1 MRAERFGMFP
11 MAGSGAGM
19 DRRDFLRLGGAG
31 LAGAVLLGGAGGGV
45 MAQAGPS
52 LRSEFESAAN
62 ESEVPVDLLLAMG
75 FVNTLW
81 EMPPPEASDYQEG
94 DPQEGDPEGRGAY
107 GIMQLVQNPSR
118 NTLGRAAD
126 LTGFSEEELKNSRA
140 ANVRGGAAVMS
151 DIVGASKPQDL
162 NGWQEAVAEYGDT
175 DLYAVEV
182 YEALK
187 GGASLTISTGEN
199 VELAAHEYA
208 EVPRVIAAR
217 SVNQY
222 RPAAWRPAHD
232 GNFTNANR
240 KEAII
245 DLIVV
250 HVAQGS
256 YSGTVN
262 WFQDRRANSSAH
274 YVVSRKGRVAQCVR
288 NEDIA
293 WHAGWWKTNK
303 KSIGIEHAGYIGNP
317 RSFSGPMYRSSAKLS
332 AYLSRRFN
340 IPVKHNHIIG
350 HKQVPGCAGPGGGAS
365 CHTDPGRHWNWDRY
379 LRLIKRYK

>member
-1 MRAERFGMFP
+1 MRAERFGVFP
-11 MAGSGAGM
+11 VAGSGRGM

-31 LAGAVLLGGAGGGV
+31 LAGAVLLGGAGSGAI
-45 MAQAGPS
+45 AQAGPS
-52 LRSEFESAAN
+52 LRSEFESAAD
-62 ESEVPVDLLLAMG
+62 EYGVPVDLLLAMG

-81 EMPPPEASDYQEG
+81 EMPPPGASDYE
-94 DPQEGDPEGRGAY
+94 EGDPEGRGAY
-107 GIMQLVQNPSR
+107 GIMQLVRNPSR
-118 NTLGRAAD
+118 DTLGRAAG
-126 LTGFSEEELKNSRA
+126 LTGFSAEKLKDNRA
-140 ANVRGGAAVMS
+140 ANVRGGAAVLS
-151 DIVGASKPQDL
+151 DIAGASKPQDL
-162 NGWQEAVAEYGDT
+162 NGWQGAVAEYGGT

-182 YEALK
+182 YEALRS
-187 GGASLTISTGEN
+187 GASLTISTGEGL
-199 VELAAHEYA
+199 ELAPREDA
-208 EVPRVIAAR
+208 EVPRVFAAR

-222 RPAAWRPAHD
+222 RPAAWRPAHK

-293 WHAGWWKTNK
+293 YHAGWWKTNK
-303 KSIGIEHAGYIGNP
+303 KSIGIEHAGFIGNP

-332 AYLSRRFN
+332 AYLCRRFN
-340 IPVKHNHIIG
+340 IPVAHNHIIG
-350 HKQVPGCAGPGGGAS
+350 HNQVPGCRGPGGGVS
-365 CHTDPGRHWNWDRY
+365 CHVDPGRHWNWGRY

>member
-1 MRAERFGMFP
+1 MRAERFGVFP
-11 MAGSGAGM
+11 VAGSGRGM

-31 LAGAVLLGGAGGGV
+31 LAGAVLLGGAGGKV
-45 MAQAGPS
+45 VAQAGPS
-52 LRSEFESAAN
+52 LRSEFESAAD
-62 ESEVPVDLLLAMG
+62 EYGVPVDLLLAMG

-81 EMPPPEASDYQEG
+81 EMPPPGASDYE
-94 DPQEGDPEGRGAY
+94 EGDPEGRGAY
-107 GIMQLVQNPSR
+107 GVMQLVQNPWR

-126 LTGFSEEELKNSRA
+126 LTALSAEKLKNGRA
-140 ANVRGGAAVMS
+140 ANVRGGAAVLS
-151 DIVGASKPQDL
+151 DIAGASKPQDL
-162 NGWQEAVAEYGDT
+162 NGWRDAVAEYGDT
-175 DLYAVEV
+175 DLYTVEV
-182 YEALK
+182 YETLRT
-187 GGASLTISTGEN
+187 GASLTISTGETL
-199 VELAAHEYA
+199 ELASHEDV
-208 EVPRVIAAR
+208 EVPQVPTLR

-222 RPAAWRPAHD
+222 PGAAWRPAHD
-232 GNFTNANR
+232 GNYSNANR
-240 KEAII
+240 KEAIV

-262 WFQDRRANSSAH
+262 WFQDRRASSSAH

-303 KSIGIEHAGYIGNP
+303 KSIGIEHAGYIGNA
-317 RSFSGPMYRSSAKLS
+317 RSFSGPMYRSSARLA

-350 HKQVPGCAGPGGGAS
+350 HNQVPGCRGPGGGAS
-365 CHTDPGRHWNWDRY
+365 CHRDPGRHWNWGRY
-379 LRLIKRYK
+379 LRLVKRYK

>member
-1 MRAERFGMFP
+1 MRAEGYWVSLG
-11 MAGSGAGM
+11 AGSGSGM

-31 LAGAVLLGGAGGGV
+31 LAGAVLLGGAGGRAMG
-45 MAQAGPS
+45 QAASS

-62 ESEVPVDLLLAMG
+62 DSNVPVDLLLAMG

-81 EMPPPEASDYQEG
+81 EMPPPGASDYE
-94 DPQEGDPEGRGAY
+94 EGDPEGRGAY
-107 GIMQLVQNPSR
+107 GVMQLVQNPWR

-126 LTGFSEEELKNSRA
+126 LTALSAEKLKNGRA
-140 ANVRGGAAVMS
+140 ANVRGGAAVLS
-151 DIVGASKPQDL
+151 DIVGANKPQDL
-162 NGWQEAVAEYGDT
+162 NGWQDAVAEYGDT
-175 DLYAVEV
+175 DLYAAEV
-182 YEALK
+182 YETLK

-199 VELAAHEYA
+199 VELAAHEEV
-208 EVPRVIAAR
+208 EVPWVPAAR

-232 GNFTNANR
+232 GNYTNANR
-240 KEAII
+240 KEAIV

-262 WFQDRRANSSAH
+262 WFQDRRASSSAH

-317 RSFSGPMYRSSAKLS
+317 RSFSGPMYRSSARLA

-350 HKQVPGCAGPGGGAS
+350 HKQVPGCSGPGGGAS
-365 CHTDPGRHWNWDRY
+365 CHTDPGRHWNWGRY
-379 LRLIKRYK
+379 LRMVKRYK